1 MKKISYF
8 IAEDHS
14 LTSIGIKQIFSDF
27 EMGGGDSFLCRGS
40 ASSKN
45 ETLEKFNALSE
56 QSLLPDILI
65 LDLFLN
71 GESGLELLKEVG
83 EKYPLV
89 KSVVYS
95 MYSNAG
101 TASLALEYG
110 AKAYVSKTSDEKEL
124 VLAAKKVLEG
134 ETYVQPSLVA
144 GLVVYQNIL
153 ESLTKQE
160 RQVLKKVIEHKDSRK
175 IAEELLISQRTVEN
189 YLSRIYE
196 KTGCLDHKDLV
207 KKFG

>member
-1 MKKISYF
+1 M
-8 IAEDHS
+8 
-14 LTSIGIKQIFSDF
+14 
-27 EMGGGDSFLCRGS
+27 
-40 ASSKN
+40 
-45 ETLEKFNALSE
+45 
-56 QSLLPDILI
+56 LPDILI

-83 EKYPLV
+83 EKYPRV

-95 MYSNAG
+95 MYNNAG

-160 RQVLKKVIEHKDSRK
+160 RQVLKKVVERKDSRK

-196 KTGCLDHKDLV
+196 KTGCRDHKDLV